1 MKHIFFLWLGVLL
14 LAGCKKEHGS
24 RVDIYM
30 LKSFTAGIDRTVTP
44 AVNTI
49 TNATLDNTPLVA
61 DEDIVLY
68 DKETSTFTLK
78 KDIKS
83 IIQNYG
89 PDKAFAVTVDNQVV
103 YYGAFHPGYMSS
115 MVFGL
120 ATIDPIL
127 YNNRE
132 LRIQFINITG
142 LYVHPL
148 DKRNDDQIIRSLRAT
163 ARLR

>member
-1 MKHIFFLWLGVLL
+1 MKHIFFLSLAVLL

-30 LKSFTAGIDRTVTP
+30 LKSFTAGIDQTVTP
-44 AVNTI
+44 VVSTI
-49 TNATLDNTPLVA
+49 TNATLDVTPLVA

-68 DKETSTFTLK
+68 NKETSTFTLK

-89 PDKAFAVTVDNQVV
+89 PDKSFAVTVDNHVV
-103 YYGAFHPGYMSS
+103 YYGAFHPAYMSS

-132 LRIQFINITG
+132 LRIQFINLTG
-142 LYVHPL
+142 TFVHQL
-148 DKRNDDQIIRSLRAT
+148 DKRNDDRIINTLKAT
-163 ARLR
+163 GRLR